1 MTPSRHDAT
10 QETTPD
16 VKPDGR
22 KALTQARILEASA
35 RLFMT
40 RGYERTSISAIAA
53 QAGVSR
59 AAIFWHFG
67 SKAGLFE
74 ETCRRL
80 LGPFFDEIRSSL
92 AHLEPRK
99 RLFELFA
106 VYESFVSTYRGPIE
120 SFVRWALESP
130 QAWASLQGPL
140 FAMHDEF
147 MADIRQA
154 LEELLP
160 DRRTAE
166 PLAAA
171 LLATLD
177 GNLLLEVLESGD
189 GSREIRRQGLRR
201 MAELALAQALPPGG
215 AR

>member
-1 MTPSRHDAT
+1 MAASEE
-10 QETTPD
+10 QTTPE
-16 VKPDGR
+16 GR
-22 KALTQARILEASA
+22 KALTQARILEAA
-35 RLFMT
+35 AGLFTT
-40 RGYERTSISAIAA
+40 RGYERTSISAIAT

-67 SKAGLFE
+67 NKAGLFE

-80 LGPFFDEIRSSL
+80 LGPFFEEVRSSL
-92 AHLEPRK
+92 QHLAPRK
-99 RLFELFA
+99 RLFELFE
-106 VYESFVSTYRGPIE
+106 VYESFVSAYRGPIE

-130 QAWASLQGPL
+130 QAWATLQGPL

-147 MADIRQA
+147 MADVRQT

-160 DRRTAE
+160 DRRAAE

-171 LLATLD
+171 LAATLD
-177 GNLLLEVLESGD
+177 GNLLLDVLEGND
-189 GSREIRRQGLRR
+189 ANREIRRLGLRR
-201 MAELALAQALPPGG
+201 MAELALLETGPPTG

>member
-1 MTPSRHDAT
+1 MA
-10 QETTPD
+10 Q
-16 VKPDGR
+16 
-22 KALTQARILEASA
+22 TQARILEAA
-35 RLFMT
+35 AGLFTT
-40 RGYERTSISAIAA
+40 RGYERTSISAIAE

-67 SKAGLFE
+67 NKAGLFE

-80 LGPFFDEIRSSL
+80 LGPFFEEIRSSL
-92 AHLEPRK
+92 QHLAPRK

-130 QAWASLQGPL
+130 QAWATLQAPL

-147 MADIRQA
+147 MADIRGT

-160 DRRTAE
+160 DRRAAE

-171 LLATLD
+171 LAATLD
-177 GNLLLEVLESGD
+177 GNLLLDVLESGD
-189 GSREIRRQGLRR
+189 GNREIRRQGLRR
-201 MAELALAQALPPGG
+201 MAELALMESGPPPS

>member
-1 MTPSRHDAT
+1 MTQRRED
-10 QETTPD
+10 TTS
-16 VKPDGR
+16 DGR
-22 KALTQARILEASA
+22 KALTQARILEAA
-35 RLFMT
+35 AGLFPT

-67 SKAGLFE
+67 NKAGLFE

-92 AHLEPRK
+92 QHLEPRK

-106 VYESFVSTYRGPIE
+106 VYESFVSTYREPIE
-120 SFVRWALESP
+120 GFVRWALESP
-130 QAWASLQGPL
+130 QAWATLQGPL

-147 MADIRQA
+147 MADIRQT
-154 LEELLP
+154 LEDLLP
-160 DRRTAE
+160 DRRAAE

-171 LLATLD
+171 LAATLD
-177 GNLLLEVLESGD
+177 GNLLLDVLESGE

-201 MAELALAQALPPGG
+201 MAELALLETGPPPRAQ
-215 AR
+215 

>member
-1 MTPSRHDAT
+1 VTPSRG
-10 QETTPD
+10 QTT
-16 VKPDGR
+16 PDGR
-22 KALTQARILEASA
+22 KAQTQARILEAAAS
-35 RLFMT
+35 LFTT
-40 RGYERTSISAIAA
+40 RGYERTSIRSIAA

-67 SKAGLFE
+67 NKAGLFE

-80 LGPFFDEIRSSL
+80 LGPFFEEIRSSL
-92 AHLEPRK
+92 QHLAPRK

-106 VYESFVSTYRGPIE
+106 VYESFVATYRGPIE

-130 QAWASLQGPL
+130 QAWATLQAPL

-147 MADIRQA
+147 MADIRGT

-160 DRRTAE
+160 DRRAAE

-171 LLATLD
+171 LAATLD
-177 GNLLLEVLESGD
+177 GNLLLDVLESGD
-189 GSREIRRQGLRR
+189 GNREIRRQGLRR
-201 MAELALAQALPPGG
+201 IAELALLESGPPPS

>member
-1 MTPSRHDAT
+1 MTRSPG
-10 QETTPD
+10 Q
-16 VKPDGR
+16 KLDGR
-22 KALTQARILEASA
+22 KAQTQSRILEAA
-35 RLFMT
+35 AGLFTT

-67 SKAGLFE
+67 NKAGLFE

-80 LGPFFDEIRSSL
+80 LGPFFEEIRSSL
-92 AHLEPRK
+92 QHLAPRK

-130 QAWASLQGPL
+130 QAWATLQGPL

-147 MADIRQA
+147 MADLRGT
-154 LEELLP
+154 LEELIP
-160 DRRTAE
+160 DRRAAE

-171 LLATLD
+171 LAATLD
-177 GNLLLEVLESGD
+177 GNLLLDVLESGD
-189 GSREIRRQGLRR
+189 GNREIRRQGLRR
-201 MAELALAQALPPGG
+201 MAELALLETGSPPN

>member
-1 MTPSRHDAT
+1 MPRLGQKT
-10 QETTPD
+10 
-16 VKPDGR
+16 PDGR
-22 KALTQARILEASA
+22 KAQTQSRILEAA
-35 RLFMT
+35 AGLFTT
-40 RGYERTSISAIAA
+40 RGYERTSIRAIAA

-67 SKAGLFE
+67 NKAGLFE

-80 LGPFFDEIRSSL
+80 LGPFFEEIRSSL
-92 AHLEPRK
+92 QHLAPRK

-130 QAWASLQGPL
+130 QAWATLQGPL

-147 MADIRQA
+147 MADIRGT
-154 LEELLP
+154 LEELIP
-160 DRRTAE
+160 DRKAAE

-171 LLATLD
+171 LAATLD
-177 GNLLLEVLESGD
+177 GNLLLDVLESGD
-189 GSREIRRQGLRR
+189 GNREIRRQGLRR
-201 MAELALAQALPPGG
+201 MAELALLESGPPPT

>member
-1 MTPSRHDAT
+1 MTPTRERSTA
-10 QETTPD
+10 
-16 VKPDGR
+16 DGR
-22 KALTQARILEASA
+22 KAETQARILEAA
-35 RLFMT
+35 AGLFMT
-40 RGYERTSISAIAA
+40 RGYERTSISLLAA

-80 LGPFFDEIRSSL
+80 LGPFFDEIRTSL
-92 AHLEPRK
+92 QHLAPHK

-106 VYESFVSTYRGPIE
+106 VYESFVATYRGPIE

-130 QAWASLQGPL
+130 QAWATLQGPL

-147 MADIRQA
+147 MADIRQT

-160 DRRTAE
+160 DKKQAA

-171 LLATLD
+171 LAATLD
-177 GNLLLEVLESGD
+177 GNLLLDVLETGE
-189 GSREIRRQGLRR
+189 GNRELRRQGLRR
-201 MAELALAQALPPGG
+201 LAELALAESTMPEG
-215 AR
+215 R

>member
-1 MTPSRHDAT
+1 MTP
-10 QETTPD
+10 
-16 VKPDGR
+16 KR
-22 KALTQARILEASA
+22 KQPTAAGQKAQTQARILDAAA
-35 RLFMT
+35 RLFTT
-40 RGYERTSISAIAA
+40 RGYERTSISSIAA
-53 QAGVSR
+53 QAHVSR

-80 LGPFFDEIRSSL
+80 LGPFFEEIRSSL
-92 AHLEPRK
+92 QHLAPRK

-130 QAWASLQGPL
+130 QAWATLQAPL

-147 MADIRQA
+147 MADIRGT
-154 LEELLP
+154 LEELIV
-160 DRRTAE
+160 DRKAAE

-171 LLATLD
+171 LAATLD
-177 GNLLLEVLESGD
+177 GNLLLDVLESGD
-189 GSREIRRQGLRR
+189 GNREIRRQGLRR
-201 MAELALAQALPPGG
+201 MAELALLESGLPPN

>member
-1 MTPSRHDAT
+1 MT
-10 QETTPD
+10 
-16 VKPDGR
+16 PDGR
-22 KALTQARILEASA
+22 KAQTQARILEAA
-35 RLFMT
+35 AGLFMT

-67 SKAGLFE
+67 NKAGLFE

-80 LGPFFDEIRSSL
+80 LGPFFEEIRSSL
-92 AHLEPRK
+92 QHLAPRK

-130 QAWASLQGPL
+130 QAWATLQAPL

-147 MADIRQA
+147 MADLRGT

-160 DRRTAE
+160 DRRAAE

-171 LLATLD
+171 LAATLD
-177 GNLLLEVLESGD
+177 GNLLLDVLESGD
-189 GSREIRRQGLRR
+189 GNREIRRQGLRR
-201 MAELALAQALPPGG
+201 MAELALMESGPPPS

>member
-1 MTPSRHDAT
+1 VTPSRGQKT
-10 QETTPD
+10 
-16 VKPDGR
+16 PDGR
-22 KALTQARILEASA
+22 KAQTQSRILEAA
-35 RLFMT
+35 AGLFT
-40 RGYERTSISAIAA
+40 PRGYERTSISAIAA

-67 SKAGLFE
+67 NKAGLFE

-80 LGPFFDEIRSSL
+80 LGPFFEEVRSSL
-92 AHLEPRK
+92 QHLAPRK

-130 QAWASLQGPL
+130 QAWATLQGPL

-147 MADIRQA
+147 MADIRGT
-154 LEELLP
+154 LEELIV
-160 DRRTAE
+160 DRKAAE

-171 LLATLD
+171 LAATLD
-177 GNLLLEVLESGD
+177 GNLLLDVLESGD
-189 GSREIRRQGLRR
+189 GNREIRRQGLRR
-201 MAELALAQALPPGG
+201 MAELALLESGLPPN